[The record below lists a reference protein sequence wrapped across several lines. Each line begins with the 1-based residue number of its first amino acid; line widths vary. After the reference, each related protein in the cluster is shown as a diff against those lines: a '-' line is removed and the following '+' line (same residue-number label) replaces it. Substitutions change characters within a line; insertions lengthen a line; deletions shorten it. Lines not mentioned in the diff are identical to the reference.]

1 MHEIVSG
8 ITGSDSS
15 RQMQAVQSARKILSK
30 ERNPP
35 IDDFIQAGVVPH
47 LVNFLDRTD
56 NSPLQFEAAWALTN
70 IASGIHHF
78 PYVSLKCVN

>member
-47 LVNFLDRTD
+47 LVSFLDRTD

-70 IASGIHHF
+70 IASGIH
-78 PYVSLKCVN
+78 YDN